1 MTPGSGIRNRFF
13 SGSRIRK
20 LFLRAYIKPIFSWVK
35 NFFSRLSVTAYWLE
49 NDKMCNSYE
58 SRSVSARAE
67 SCKKVRKQILK
78 NFFYFPMF
86 FAIRDPRWE
95 KIRIRD
101 KHPGSAT
108 LQLIV
113 CTFIVN
119 NELFL
124 QK

>member
-1 MTPGSGIRNRFF
+1 MIKCATVMSQDLFQQE
-13 SGSRIRK
+13 RK
-20 LFLRAYIKPIFSWVK
+20 AAKRYKTDI
-35 NFFSRLSVTAYWLE
+35 
-49 NDKMCNSYE
+49 
-58 SRSVSARAE
+58 
-67 SCKKVRKQILK
+67 K
-78 NFFYFPMF
+78 NFFYLSMF